1 VSDANVSGR
10 SGVSGHTVALA
21 LVARSTAAGVVL
33 WPALP
38 ETMAVHFSASG
49 APDGFVGTPVGVV
62 LRGVGR
68 CGYAP
73 QGAGLSRGVDGR
85 VEWERLIFRFHRNQY
100 DETVRDGGPS
110 MIPTQFAFDRRLP
123 AEETVRERLGSQS
136 VTPLGRGERLERLH
150 RVLYPAFRVAFEYDA
165 SDVFSFGTNT
175 EEAVTL
181 LDGLVDGNDRWV
193 SNYCAG
199 TADPAMVDPAEFDL
213 GTGHPGLGSTVML
226 QFQAANERAASTLH
240 EGLTDYRERRT
251 VVGSEDAA
259 VFLNRFKD
267 NYGIPNDFDPD
278 GSIDVT
284 AVRRVYLPFWLA
296 ELGAE
301 STDRTYLVSFRD
313 VEDAAVE
320 HPDGW
325 LAGYVADDPT
335 VLDHYGHEVD
345 LDRIEQST
353 GDDGADA
360 DDSGGDSGAPTVNRQ
375 SPSGSGEGGSRAAV
389 VQPDDV
395 DLNVESLVDPRP
407 EHGFGEVGG
416 MAELKERLRH
426 TVVRPL
432 ANPERFAEYGLGVVD
447 GVLLHGPPG
456 CGKTYVTRALA
467 GELGH
472 AFIEVTPADVTSKYV
487 GEPAQNVADL
497 FRVAEANAPCLLF
510 VDEIDGI
517 AGARDGEGEMNA
529 SEQQMVN
536 QLLTELENLAD
547 GVVVVGATNLL
558 EDVDPAIR
566 RSGRFDERIE
576 VPPPDADARREILRL
591 HLAGRP
597 QERSLDLTPVV
608 ERTVGYAASDL
619 GLLAE
624 NAARAALEDGAPIGQ
639 SHLEG
644 ALEETP
650 SSIEDWVGVSH
661 KAGTH
666 IVQPDGVDL
675 SAHALVEPDPDRTF
689 ADVGGMADLQDRLQE
704 TVVEPLENPDAHEA
718 YDLDVLSGLL
728 LYGPPGCGKTYVTGA
743 LAGELGHAFIEVT
756 PADLTSKW
764 MGKPAQ
770 NVADLFDVA
779 EANAPCVLF
788 VDEIDAVAGSRNGM
802 QSSEQQ
808 MVNQLLTELEDVGED
823 VVVVGATN
831 LLEDVDPAIRRSGRF
846 DERVEVPP
854 PDAPARRE
862 ILSIHFDDRP
872 LAADADLD
880 AVVEG
885 TEGYAASDLELL
897 AENAARN
904 AYQDGSAITNDH
916 LDTALFETQSSLRTW
931 DDGDRYAESDEASDP
946 PHLG

>member
-1 VSDANVSGR
+1 
-10 SGVSGHTVALA
+10 
-21 LVARSTAAGVVL
+21 
-33 WPALP
+33 
-38 ETMAVHFSASG
+38 
-49 APDGFVGTPVGVV
+49 
-62 LRGVGR
+62 
-68 CGYAP
+68 
-73 QGAGLSRGVDGR
+73 
-85 VEWERLIFRFHRNQY
+85 
-100 DETVRDGGPS
+100 
-110 MIPTQFAFDRRLP
+110 
-123 AEETVRERLGSQS
+123 
-136 VTPLGRGERLERLH
+136 
-150 RVLYPAFRVAFEYDA
+150 
-165 SDVFSFGTNT
+165 
-175 EEAVTL
+175 VTL

-199 TADPAMVDPAEFDL
+199 TADPATVDPAEFDL

-284 AVRRVYLPFWLA
+284 GVSRVYLPFWLA
-296 ELGAE
+296 EFGAE
-301 STDRTYLVSFRD
+301 TTDRTYLVSFRD

-456 CGKTYVTRALA
+456 CGKTYVT
-467 GELGH
+467 
-472 AFIEVTPADVTSKYV
+472 
-487 GEPAQNVADL
+487 
-497 FRVAEANAPCLLF
+497 
-510 VDEIDGI
+510 
-517 AGARDGEGEMNA
+517 
-529 SEQQMVN
+529 
-536 QLLTELENLAD
+536 
-547 GVVVVGATNLL
+547 
-558 EDVDPAIR
+558 
-566 RSGRFDERIE
+566 
-576 VPPPDADARREILRL
+576 
-591 HLAGRP
+591 
-597 QERSLDLTPVV
+597 
-608 ERTVGYAASDL
+608 
-619 GLLAE
+619 
-624 NAARAALEDGAPIGQ
+624 
-639 SHLEG
+639 
-644 ALEETP
+644 
-650 SSIEDWVGVSH
+650 
-661 KAGTH
+661 
-666 IVQPDGVDL
+666 
-675 SAHALVEPDPDRTF
+675 
-689 ADVGGMADLQDRLQE
+689 
-704 TVVEPLENPDAHEA
+704 
-718 YDLDVLSGLL
+718 
-728 LYGPPGCGKTYVTGA
+728 GA
-743 LAGELGHAFIEVT
+743 LAGGLGHAFIEVT

-779 EANAPCVLF
+779 EANAPCLLF
-788 VDEIDAVAGSRNGM
+788 VDEIDAVAGSRSGM

-808 MVNQLLTELEDVGED
+808 MVNQLLTELED

-916 LDTALFETQSSLRTW
+916 LDTALFETRSSLRTW
-931 DDGDRYAESDEASDP
+931 TDGERYAESEQSSD
-946 PHLG
+946 LRYFG